1 MQNNIL
7 KLVSLDDIDLRIL
20 NYLQQDGRMTNAALA
35 AALGMAPSA
44 MLERVRKLEKNRVI
58 RGFGPRIDPESL
70 GLKLLAFIQVRTGE
84 GPGSLRIGKKL
95 AALSGVLELH
105 HIAGEDC
112 FLMKVR
118 ARDPQS
124 LAGFLRQQLGKIPG
138 ILSTRTTIVLETL
151 SENNLIPIPGISN
164 GK

>member
-1 MQNNIL
+1 
-7 KLVSLDDIDLRIL
+7 
-20 NYLQQDGRMTNAALA
+20 MTNSALA

-44 MLERVRKLEKNRVI
+44 VLERVRKLKQKRVI
-58 RGFGPRIDPESL
+58 RGFGARIDPEPL

-84 GPGSLRIGKKL
+84 GPGSLRIGRRL

-105 HIAGEDC
+105 HIAGGDC

-124 LAGFLRQQLGKIPG
+124 LAEFLRQKLGRIPG

-151 SENNLIPIPGISN
+151 SEKNLMPLSGIPH